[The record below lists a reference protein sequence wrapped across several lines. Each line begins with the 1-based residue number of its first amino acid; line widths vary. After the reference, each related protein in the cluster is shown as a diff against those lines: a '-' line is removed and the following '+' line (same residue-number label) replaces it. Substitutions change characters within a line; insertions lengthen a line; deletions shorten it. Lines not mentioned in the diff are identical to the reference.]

1 MTIRGWSAL
10 ALGTALAGW
19 AIAAALLSWNYQC
32 AMSQQVHLLRTWAPA
47 VAQASALGRAQ
58 AGASEMLNDAVL
70 RSRVRRPERLERQL
84 IQMHRSVAELEQL
97 LADQPVERALVRHAD
112 TRQEDWL
119 SNDLHPTLE
128 ALARG
133 GSTAAAAITASE
145 DSAVRTESMQRGS
158 RILHALLSARSIA
171 HSQAMASSA
180 RSLRDALVIALA
192 AVIIAIIAG
201 ASIIRLGIERPL
213 RRLRTSLRRAMS
225 DAEHPVAIPQLGPAD
240 VAAVAR
246 DAEGL
251 RRRMVEQEQD
261 AQAARE
267 SLGLHAPLV
276 AEVRHQL
283 HGLPIPSMAGMQAF
297 ASTRPAVG
305 VIGGDWWQ
313 FLLRPSGN
321 WCMVVADVSGH
332 GWESGLVALQMRAV
346 MDAWLRSE
354 APLEAVVSSAA
365 SSLGSGEHT
374 VPAVLVEFD
383 LVRGLAWYVNAGHP
397 PPVQV
402 RADGSVDNLTRTGPL
417 LSCLSGG
424 ATAWTRAAMPWQPG
438 DVLVAY
444 SDGLLDRSKLT
455 ATDPAGW
462 LRSAAAA
469 LPPTARLDP
478 KEFGAGLLAGIRQDP
493 QQGRDDASLIVVAR
507 STIASQ
513 PRGHVG

>member
-1 MTIRGWSAL
+1 
-10 ALGTALAGW
+10 
-19 AIAAALLSWNYQC
+19 
-32 AMSQQVHLLRTWAPA
+32 
-47 VAQASALGRAQ
+47 
-58 AGASEMLNDAVL
+58 
-70 RSRVRRPERLERQL
+70 
-84 IQMHRSVAELEQL
+84 
-97 LADQPVERALVRHAD
+97 
-112 TRQEDWL
+112 
-119 SNDLHPTLE
+119 
-128 ALARG
+128 
-133 GSTAAAAITASE
+133 
-145 DSAVRTESMQRGS
+145 
-158 RILHALLSARSIA
+158 
-171 HSQAMASSA
+171 
-180 RSLRDALVIALA
+180 
-192 AVIIAIIAG
+192 
-201 ASIIRLGIERPL
+201 
-213 RRLRTSLRRAMS
+213 
-225 DAEHPVAIPQLGPAD
+225 
-240 VAAVAR
+240 
-246 DAEGL
+246 
-251 RRRMVEQEQD
+251 
-261 AQAARE
+261 
-267 SLGLHAPLV
+267 
-276 AEVRHQL
+276 
-283 HGLPIPSMAGMQAF
+283 MQAF